1 MKDYQNWLWR
11 VAITDK
17 HTVLLEMKNKILKL
31 KSRSGVNSRLDP
43 IEDLGEERISELE
56 EKYED
61 ITNNSAQTR
70 T

>member
-17 HTVLLEMKNKILKL
+17 HIVLLEMKNKILKL
-31 KSRSGVNSRLDP
+31 KSQSGVNSRLDP
-43 IEDLGEERISELE
+43 IEDSVEERISELE
-56 EKYED
+56 EKYKGM
-61 ITNNSAQTR
+61 TNNSAPTR

>member
-1 MKDYQNWLWR
+1 
-11 VAITDK
+11 
-17 HTVLLEMKNKILKL
+17 MKNKILKL
-31 KSRSGVNSRLDP
+31 KSRSGVNSRLDQ

-70 T
+70 K